1 MIHDHLLTA
10 QQVAD
15 YAQVKRRQILEAAR
29 KGELESITVGRGTKR
44 PRRRFTPEA
53 VDRWLWSI
61 TDTKEPKIL

>member
-15 YAQVKRRQILEAAR
+15 YAQVKRRQILTAAR
-29 KGELESITVGRGTKR
+29 KGTLESVIVGGKKK

>member
-1 MIHDHLLTA
+1 MIQSGLLTA

-15 YAQVKRRQILEAAR
+15 YAQVKRYQILEAAR
-29 KGELESITVGRGTKR
+29 KGKLESVIVGGKKR

-61 TDTKEPKIL
+61 TETKEPKIL